1 MTAGTYRVLPAEV
14 SSIVKNVEGIGASA
28 LSATRDLE
36 TLVIDALSFAGIG
49 SGVAAANSTLQ
60 SQLGSALGK
69 LVSLIGE
76 VNGKVQTAANGYTDA
91 DSAVAEGFGGGTRTA
106 QATTPAAGGGAA
118 APAAAP
124 TQLDSRVVDS
134 IMQSEGATGEQ
145 GGVPEAYGFRQN
157 MHNGYDQIMAAR
169 QQYGIGSPE
178 EHAVVA
184 GLMTNNARQAGAL
197 NFTDPGT
204 QAAVMSGAHM
214 RGAGGVRAILNH
226 MGGAD
231 IVQSART
238 LDPAA
243 VQQIQ
248 GLSPQEF
255 QQQFH
260 DARIDYDQQVYGGT
274 TTHQGGHTA
283 NWWDRYGAGLTQRYD
298 REQQEFLGF
307 SPPRQ

>member
-14 SSIVKNVEGIGASA
+14 SAIVKNVEGLGSA
-28 LSATRDLE
+28 AFSAVRDLE

-49 SGVAAANSTLQ
+49 SGVAAANTLLQ
-60 SQLGSALGK
+60 SK
-69 LVSLIGE
+69 LVSSLGDFVKLIE
-76 VNGKVQTAANGYTDA
+76 QVNGKVQHAARNYADA
-91 DSAVAEGFGGGTRTA
+91 DTAVAQGYGGGTGGGGA
-106 QATTPAAGGGAA
+106 GAAGGGAA
-118 APAAAP
+118 AGGAAP
-124 TQLDSRVVDS
+124 QQLDERVVDS
-134 IMQSEGATGEQ
+134 IMRSEGATGEQ
-145 GGVPEAYGFRQN
+145 GGVPEAYGFRRN

-169 QQYGIGSPE
+169 QQYGIGSAE

-184 GLMTNNARQAGAL
+184 QLMTANARHAGAL
-197 NFTDPGT
+197 EFSDAGT
-204 QAAVMSGAHM
+204 QAAIMSGAHM

-243 VQQIQ
+243 VQQLQ

-260 DARIDYDQQVYGGT
+260 DARIEYDREIYGDT
-274 TTHQGGHTA
+274 TTRQNGHTQ
-283 NWWDRYGAGLTQRYD
+283 NWWDRYGNGLTQRYD
-298 REQQEFLGF
+298 REQQEFLRL
-307 SPPRQ
+307 SR